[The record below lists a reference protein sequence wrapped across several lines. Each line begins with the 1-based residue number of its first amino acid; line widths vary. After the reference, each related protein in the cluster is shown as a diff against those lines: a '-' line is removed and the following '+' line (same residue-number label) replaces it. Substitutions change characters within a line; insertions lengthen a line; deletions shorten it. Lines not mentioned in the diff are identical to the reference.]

1 MNNIPRTLI
10 TLLTLSASFMVNATN
25 GLFPAGYGIV
35 SHGMGGA
42 GVANAGEAM
51 SMVDNPGLISRLGNM
66 VGISGHYYAPK
77 LSASVA
83 GQYVDSEIDNTFTP
97 QIAATH
103 IINEQFSWGI
113 AFTLLGGA
121 GSDFPATLVG
131 ERAGVLAGGVI
142 LSPSIGYKINDHS
155 TLGLSLQYIY
165 EEIET
170 DGFTGGFG
178 DNKGNANGYGFK
190 LGYVYDISEATSVAA
205 TYQSESDIG
214 EIEEHCTG
222 TGIYAL
228 YKQSGGDCSFNLP
241 EVISIGANHQ
251 LQPNMKLQLDIQ
263 HINWEG
269 VGILKDLSG
278 WENRWVYK
286 LGAEYMPSSIIALRA
301 GYNYSK
307 TPLARNRVADN
318 IFAGGVIQ
326 HHYTLGAS
334 YDYKKTYLL
343 SVYYSHGAENTLE
356 QSGAVSNP
364 ALSPLSNSK
373 IKMSE
378 QVIGIGVDY
387 KF

>member
-1 MNNIPRTLI
+1 MNNTPRILI
-10 TLLTLSASFMVNATN
+10 TLLTLSTSFVVNATN

-35 SHGMGGA
+35 SHGVGGA
-42 GVANAGEAM
+42 GLANAGEAM

-66 VGISGHYYAPK
+66 AGISGHYYAPK
-77 LSASVA
+77 LSVSVA
-83 GQYVDSEIDNTFTP
+83 EQYVDSEIDNTFTP
-97 QIAATH
+97 QFAATH
-103 IINEQFSWGI
+103 IINSQFSWGI

-121 GSDFPATLVG
+121 GSDFPATLMG

-142 LSPSIGYKINDHS
+142 LSPSIGYKINDKS
-155 TLGLSLQYIY
+155 ALGLSLQYIY

-178 DNKGNANGYGFK
+178 DNKGSTSGYGFK
-190 LGYVYDISEATSVAA
+190 LGYVYDISETISVAA
-205 TYQSESDIG
+205 TYQSKSDVG
-214 EIEEHCTG
+214 EIDEHCTG
-222 TGIYAL
+222 AGIYAL
-228 YKQSGGDCSFNLP
+228 YKLSGGDCSFDLP
-241 EVISIGANHQ
+241 EVISIGASHQ
-251 LQPNMKLQLDIQ
+251 FQPNIKLQLDIQ

-286 LGAEYMPSSIIALRA
+286 LGAEYMPTSSIALRA

-307 TPLARNRVADN
+307 TPIATNRVADN
-318 IFAGGVIQ
+318 IFAGGVIE

-334 YDYKKTYLL
+334 YDYQQKYLL
-343 SVYYSHGAENTLE
+343 SIYYSHGAENTLE
-356 QSGAVSNP
+356 QNGAVSTP
-364 ALSPLSNSK
+364 GLSPISK

-378 QVIGIGVDY
+378 QVIGLGVDF